1 MRTDEGITQIPNYEQ
16 IPDYEQTP
24 NDEANQGEKR
34 KTIKTQP
41 RLPAQIRESS
51 LQL

>member
-1 MRTDEGITQIPNYEQ
+1 MRNDEGITQIPNYEQ

-34 KTIKTQP
+34 KTIKT
-41 RLPAQIRESS
+41 
-51 LQL
+51 